1 MVAQTGHRVEKT
13 VTHPLYSTELGLLW
27 VLAVWKPLFSNSRRF
42 FVADPAGKL
51 GIGRFGAQNRFEDR
65 ERAL

>member
-27 VLAVWKPLFSNSRRF
+27 VKSRHPTTPCRTSAIGGK
-42 FVADPAGKL
+42 AD
-51 GIGRFGAQNRFEDR
+51 IGRCLTRNHDLNVRYWG
-65 ERAL
+65 